1 MRIVRIGADCVRQ
14 TRWGGMD
21 PNYPYGI
28 MRGADDKVC
37 PFYKEVSELFALKDR
52 RAEAVKTDI
61 VDQTRSGDP
70 FE

>member
-1 MRIVRIGADCVRQ
+1 
-14 TRWGGMD
+14 MD

>member
-1 MRIVRIGADCVRQ
+1 MCGRLVG
-14 TRWGGMD
+14 GGMD

-61 VDQTRSGDP
+61 SRSNKIGRSI
-70 FE
+70 